1 MSDIAGKRVL
11 VTGGAGTIGSHVTDL
26 LVEGGASQVVVLDN
40 FVRGRRANL
49 AKALASGRV
58 ELVEGDIRDAAT
70 VHRVTEGADLVYH
83 LAAIR
88 ITQCAEEPRLANEVM
103 VNGTFNVL
111 EAAAAAGVGKVIAS
125 SSASVYGLAES
136 FPTTE
141 RHHPYNNDTFY
152 GAAKAFNEGMLRS
165 FHAMYGLDYVALRYF
180 NVYGPRMDIHGLY
193 TEVLI
198 RWMERI
204 EAGEPPLILGDG
216 TQTMDFVDV
225 RDIARANILAA
236 REGLTDEVFN
246 VASATETSL
255 RELADGLLEV
265 MGSDLEPVHG
275 PARAVNG
282 VTRRLAD
289 TTLAEGRL
297 GFKAEID
304 LRTGLRDLV
313 DWWRAE
319 KGATGTDADVAAASE
334 AAAEAAEKAPVRIPV
349 MVPWLGEE
357 EAKAASD
364 TVLSGWVAQGPKVAE
379 FERAFA
385 ERVGARHGVAVS
397 SCTTALHLALVALG
411 LGPGDEVV
419 VPSLSFIATANA
431 VRYVG
436 AEPVFADVE
445 LATGNLTEATVDAV
459 RTPRTKAVLLV
470 HQGGVPA
477 DVAALRA
484 ACAGW
489 GLPLVEDAACAIGST
504 VDGASVGRGALL
516 AAWSFHPRKLLTTGE
531 GGMVTT
537 DDAEWAA
544 RLRRLREHG
553 MNVSAA
559 ERHASG
565 KPVLESYLET
575 GFNYRM
581 TDIQAAVGLAQLAKL
596 DALVARR
603 RELAARYGELLRDVP
618 GLTPV
623 TDPAHGEGNFQSYW
637 VLLAE
642 EFPVGRDELLA
653 VLAEAG
659 VSARRGIMAS
669 HLEPAYAGHPAG
681 PLPATERIARDS
693 LILPLFHTLTEEQ
706 QDRVVAVLREAA
718 ARP

>member
-1 MSDIAGKRVL
+1 MNDFQGKRIL

-26 LVEGGASQVVVLDN
+26 LVEGGAREVVVLDN
-40 FVRGRRANL
+40 LVRGRRANL
-49 AKALASGRV
+49 AGALASGRV
-58 ELVEGDIRDAAT
+58 DLVEGDIRDAAT
-70 VHRVTEGADLVYH
+70 VRRVTAGADLVFH

-103 VNGTFNVL
+103 VDGTFNVL

-216 TQTMDFVDV
+216 TQTMDFVHV

-236 REGLTDEVFN
+236 RADVTDEVFN

-255 RELADGLLEV
+255 RELADALLEA
-265 MGSDLEPVHG
+265 MDSGLEPVHG

-289 TTLAEGRL
+289 TSLAEERI

-304 LRTGLRDLV
+304 LRGGLRDLV
-313 DWWRAE
+313 EWWRGERTA
-319 KGATGTDADVAAASE
+319 
-334 AAAEAAEKAPVRIPV
+334 AAAESAAPAPARIPV

-357 EAKAASD
+357 EARAAAE
-364 TVLSGWVAQGPKVAE
+364 TVRSGWVAQGPRVAA
-379 FERAFA
+379 FEEAFA

-397 SCTTALHLALVALG
+397 SCTTALHLSLVALG

-436 AEPVFADVE
+436 AVPVFADVD
-445 LATGNLTEATVDAV
+445 LATGNVTPATVDAV
-459 RTPRTKAVLLV
+459 RTARTRAVLAV
-470 HQGGVPA
+470 HQAGVPA
-477 DVAALRA
+477 DVGALRA
-484 ACAGW
+484 ACADW

-504 VDGASVGRGALL
+504 VDGGPVGRGALL

-537 DDAEWAA
+537 DDPKWAA

-553 MNVSAA
+553 MDVSAA

-565 KPVLESYLET
+565 KPVLERYLET

-581 TDIQAAVGLAQLAKL
+581 TDIQAAVGLAQLEKL

-603 RELAARYGELLRDVP
+603 RELASRYGELLADVP

-623 TDPAHGEGNFQSYW
+623 RDPAYGQGNVQSYW

-642 EFPVGRDELLA
+642 DFPVDRDALLGL
-653 VLAEAG
+653 LAEAG

-669 HLEPAYAGHPAG
+669 HLEPAYADHPAA
-681 PLPATERIARDS
+681 PLPVTERLARDS
-693 LILPLFHTLTEEQ
+693 LILPLFHTMTDEQ
-706 QDRVVAVLREAA
+706 QERVVAVLRDAA
-718 ARP
+718 VRR